1 VTFILRRLGFY
12 VVAAWIALTLNFF
25 IPRAMPGNAVEAIMS
40 KFPNLTPATYH
51 ALEAMLGVGHP
62 GSLWNQYLSY
72 LNDVVHLNFGT
83 SVSSYPAPVSQLLGQ
98 AIPWT
103 LALVGTATVIA
114 FFLGT
119 LLGIFAGWRN
129 GGWLDRLM
137 PGLMFVQALPY
148 FFLAL
153 VLLYVLAVKVWHVF
167 PIGQGYDGSTGIVPG
182 WDWPFIGSALSHSV
196 LPAFTIV
203 ITSVAGWMLQMRN
216 VMITTIGEDYV
227 LAAQAKGLSNR
238 RVIFTYAA
246 RNAFLPQL
254 QGFGLA
260 LGFVISGAIVME
272 IVFSYPGIGQLL
284 LSAVESNDYPLT
296 QAIFLVITFAVLLA
310 NLLVDL
316 VIVAVDPRVR
326 TREAA

>member
-1 VTFILRRLGFY
+1 MPFILRRLGFY
-12 VVAAWIALTLNFF
+12 AVAAWVALTLNFF

-62 GSLWNQYLSY
+62 GSLWSQYVSY
-72 LNDVVHLNFGT
+72 LNDVVHFNFGI
-83 SVSSYPAPVSQLLGQ
+83 SVSSYPAPVSQLLSQ
-98 AIPWT
+98 TIPWT

-129 GGWLDRLM
+129 GGWLDRLL

-153 VLLYVLAVKVWHVF
+153 VLLWLVAVKVWHVF
-167 PIGQGYDGSTGIVPG
+167 PIGQGYAGGLVPG
-182 WDWPFIGSALSHSV
+182 WDWSFISSAVLHSL

-203 ITSVAGWMLQMRN
+203 ITSLAGWMLQMRN

-227 LAAQAKGLSNR
+227 LAAQAKGLTNR
-238 RVIFTYAA
+238 RVVFTYAA

-260 LGFVISGAIVME
+260 LGFVVSGAIVME
-272 IVFSYPGIGQLL
+272 IVFSYPGIGLLL
-284 LSAVESNDYPLT
+284 LSAVQSNDYPLT

-310 NLLVDL
+310 NLLVD
-316 VIVAVDPRVR
+316 VIIVAVDPRVR